1 MEAEFKELFPAL
13 EIDKVLQR
21 IASFASSPLGG
32 EEILQ
37 IRTIRDVDA
46 LQLRL
51 QEVARMMELL
61 RYDDPF
67 PIHGIEDI
75 RQPLA
80 QATVEGSILTVGSLI
95 GVAKTLTVSQVL
107 HRYLGARQSKYP
119 QLIPYFRKLAPFVE
133 ITRAIAKMIDFS
145 TQEIKDNASPELA
158 AIRKSLRQN
167 QGRVRKKLNELVERY
182 KDFLQEP
189 IITIREGR
197 MVIPLREDA
206 KGQVKGFIH
215 DRSASGA
222 TLFIE
227 PMAVFE
233 MNNRIREME
242 LEERQEVERLLR
254 NVTSLIRDH
263 LEEIR
268 ESYTALCQLDAL
280 YAIARFGVQWQCSV
294 PKYNPAKLEIV
305 AGYHPLLLM
314 KYEDREKVVPI
325 DVTLDDKIY
334 QLIITGPNAGGKT
347 VALKTI
353 GLAALMFQ
361 CGLPVFADEQS
372 QFPVFDRIFVDIGDL
387 QSVEQDLSTFSAHVA
402 EIAEILAKA
411 TEGSLVLLDE
421 IGTGTDP
428 AEGAALAM
436 AFLEKLHERKTKT
449 VVTTH
454 QGALK
459 AFAHKLNGVEN
470 ASMAFDDKTLKP
482 TYHFRMGIPGSS
494 YAFEIAR
501 RLGLPDVVV
510 KKARKLVGASHGKLE
525 KFILELEQKLN
536 HHQQLLAKAEIQ
548 KTELDGLTKLYREK
562 YAALQKEEKQ
572 LKRKAAE
579 ESKVILDR
587 ANSVIEAAVREIRTT
602 QADKQSIKSARSR
615 VESVRKEVEKLL
627 ADTAAPGKPSGKT
640 PSVGD
645 LAYWQEMNVT
655 GTVVSAPDSAGNV
668 WLEAG
673 DLKLNLPLNSLSMI
687 EKKEQTK
694 SSAVIR
700 NSMRSTADL
709 RTEIDLRGMTMDEA
723 EPVLEKYLD
732 QAYLSGLDQVRI
744 IHGKGTGAL
753 RKKVNEYLKEHP
765 NVDSTRF
772 AAWNEGDLGVTIAEF
787 KK

>member
-1 MEAEFKELFPAL
+1 METEFEELFPAL
-13 EIDKVLQR
+13 ELDKVRQK
-21 IASFASSPLGG
+21 IASFASCEIGG
-32 EEILQ
+32 ERILQ
-37 IRTIRDVDA
+37 IRPFHDVSA

-75 RQPLA
+75 RNVLT
-80 QATVEGSILTVGSLI
+80 QASVEGSTLTVENLI
-95 GVAKTLTVSQVL
+95 SVAKTLAVSQAL
-107 HRYLGARQSKYP
+107 YRYLGGRRSKYP
-119 QLIPYFRKLAPFVE
+119 QLVPYFRKLSSFLE
-133 ITRAIAKMIDFS
+133 ITRDIAKTIDFP

-197 MVIPLREDA
+197 MVIPLRENA

-227 PMAVFE
+227 PTAVFE

-242 LEERQEVERLLR
+242 LEERQEIGKLLLKL
-254 NVTSLIRDH
+254 TSLIRDQ
-263 LEEIR
+263 LEPIK
-268 ESYTALCQLDAL
+268 ESFITLCQLDEL
-280 YAIARFGVQWQCSV
+280 YAIGRFGVQWQCAV
-294 PKYNPAKLEIV
+294 PKYNPAALEIIR
-305 AGYHPLLLM
+305 GYHPLLLM
-314 KYEDREKVVPI
+314 KYGGREKVVPL
-325 DVTLDDKIY
+325 DVTLDEKIY

-361 CGLPVFADEQS
+361 CGLPVFAEEQS

-387 QSVEQDLSTFSAHVA
+387 QSIEQDLSTFSAHVA
-402 EIAEILAKA
+402 GIARILTNA
-411 TEGSLVLLDE
+411 TDHSLVLLDE

-436 AFLEKLHERKTKT
+436 AFLEKLHERRTKT

-459 AFAHKLNGVEN
+459 AFAYKLNRAEN

-482 TYHFRMGIPGSS
+482 TYHFRVGIPGSS

-501 RLGLPDVVV
+501 RLGLPDDVVAE
-510 KKARKLVGASHGKLE
+510 ARKLVGASHGKLE

-548 KTELDGLTKLYREK
+548 KTELAGLTKLYREK

-579 ESKVILDR
+579 ESKAILDR
-587 ANSVIEAAVREIRTT
+587 ANSVIEAAVREIRAAK
-602 QADKQSIKSARSR
+602 ADKQSIKSARSR
-615 VESVRKEVEKLL
+615 VESVRKEVEKQL
-627 ADTAAPGKPSGKT
+627 AETAVTEKPSGKA

-645 LAYWQEMNVT
+645 TAYWQEMNV
-655 GTVVSAPDSAGNV
+655 
-668 WLEAG
+668 
-673 DLKLNLPLNSLSMI
+673 
-687 EKKEQTK
+687 
-694 SSAVIR
+694 
-700 NSMRSTADL
+700 
-709 RTEIDLRGMTMDEA
+709 
-723 EPVLEKYLD
+723 
-732 QAYLSGLDQVRI
+732 
-744 IHGKGTGAL
+744 
-753 RKKVNEYLKEHP
+753 
-765 NVDSTRF
+765 
-772 AAWNEGDLGVTIAEF
+772 
-787 KK
+787 